1 MRRGRFESTGAP
13 AMKEIIIP
21 ATDVLAAHEQA
32 AQEIGELRRKG
43 VPCHLEEHAD
53 ASGHRIDIVR
63 KRPAP
68 EPEAEPREP
77 RES

>member
-1 MRRGRFESTGAP
+1 
-13 AMKEIIIP
+13 MKEISIP

-43 VPCHLEEHAD
+43 VPCHLEEHSD
-53 ASGHRIDIVR
+53 ATGHRIDIVR
-63 KRPAP
+63 EPPAP
-68 EPEAEPREP
+68 EPEAESREL